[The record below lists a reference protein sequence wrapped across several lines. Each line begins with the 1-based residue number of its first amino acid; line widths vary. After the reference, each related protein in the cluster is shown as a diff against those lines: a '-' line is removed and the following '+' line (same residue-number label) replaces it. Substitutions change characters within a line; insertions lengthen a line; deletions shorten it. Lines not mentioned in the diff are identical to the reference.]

1 MDMVNKETARVLVVD
16 DEPNIT
22 ELLSMALRYEGFT
35 VKTAATGRAALT
47 AVTQFSPA
55 LVILDV
61 MLPDIDGL
69 EVLKRLNAGG
79 QKVPIIFLTAKDAT
93 EDKVHG
99 LTIGGDDYVTKPF
112 SIEELM
118 ARVRVVLRRHGS
130 DSETGKLSLAD
141 LELDDEAHE
150 VRRHG
155 HVIELTNTTK
165 MTLSLRGRLLIGV
178 ISLVVIGLLVANV
191 ATYLSLQKFL
201 VGRVDDQL
209 RSGVA
214 EVSTELG
221 APGPSSNR
229 STAFP
234 PGTVA
239 ELLGTDGSVVKTKV
253 AESGFGTTTSAVT
266 PVLPTALPSKGLDTP

>member
-1 MDMVNKETARVLVVD
+1 
-16 DEPNIT
+16 
-22 ELLSMALRYEGFT
+22 
-35 VKTAATGRAALT
+35 
-47 AVTQFSPA
+47 
-55 LVILDV
+55 
-61 MLPDIDGL
+61 
-69 EVLKRLNAGG
+69 
-79 QKVPIIFLTAKDAT
+79 
-93 EDKVHG
+93 
-99 LTIGGDDYVTKPF
+99 
-112 SIEELM
+112 
-118 ARVRVVLRRHGS
+118 
-130 DSETGKLSLAD
+130 
-141 LELDDEAHE
+141 
-150 VRRHG
+150 
-155 HVIELTNTTK
+155 

-253 AESGFGTTTSAVT
+253 VGSGFGATTSAVT
-266 PVLPTALPSKGLDTP
+266 PVLPRSLPSKGLDTPADPYTVTGSDHGTQFRKTAWLDRSVGGSESLSAMRV

>member
-1 MDMVNKETARVLVVD
+1 
-16 DEPNIT
+16 
-22 ELLSMALRYEGFT
+22 
-35 VKTAATGRAALT
+35 
-47 AVTQFSPA
+47 
-55 LVILDV
+55 
-61 MLPDIDGL
+61 
-69 EVLKRLNAGG
+69 
-79 QKVPIIFLTAKDAT
+79 
-93 EDKVHG
+93 
-99 LTIGGDDYVTKPF
+99 
-112 SIEELM
+112 
-118 ARVRVVLRRHGS
+118 
-130 DSETGKLSLAD
+130 
-141 LELDDEAHE
+141 
-150 VRRHG
+150 
-155 HVIELTNTTK
+155 

-266 PVLPTALPSKGLDTP
+266 PVLPTALPSKGLDTPADPVTVSGSDHVTRLRMTDCAEGWCGGGCSVLAIAITDGPGNLSHP